1 MPLLDV
7 QESGHVQASRTPG
20 HELPGPWLLGG
31 LANEGTGVIA
41 RHAPECV
48 VLRDLERPWVFR
60 LQPASLV
67 DTYYVGVLEPTE
79 SPTSVLV
86 AFKGANFPLPTQGAS
101 WETWLPELDASVV
114 LRTPHRQTA
123 VAEQLQEIQ
132 HVTGL
137 SDTQLAAAFPG
148 GVSRETVNRWR
159 NRPDPNLRPENVY
172 RLGLLYE
179 LAHRMDGVGIDGRV
193 WFHQRVRGGQDTP
206 FSLICAG
213 RLGDV
218 RNAVEAVAV
227 GLASPHDPMQLV
239 VVPREQDLA
248 VDAAD
253 EGEWVWE
260 ESAGIAGE

>member
-7 QESGHVQASRTPG
+7 QQSARVSRTRG
-20 HELPGPWLLGG
+20 HSLPGPWLLGG

-41 RHAPECV
+41 RHGPECV

-67 DTYYVGVLEPTE
+67 DTYYVGVLEPFE
-79 SPTSVLV
+79 PATSVLV
-86 AFKGANFPLPTQGAS
+86 AFEGANFPLPIQGAS
-101 WETWLPELDASVV
+101 WQTWLPELDAGVV

-123 VAEQLQEIQ
+123 VAEQLEEIQ
-132 HVTGL
+132 RVTGL

-179 LAHRMDGVGIDGRV
+179 LAQRMGGAGIDGRV
-193 WFHQRVRGGQDTP
+193 WLHQPVRDGQDTP
-206 FSLICAG
+206 FSQICAG

-218 RNAVEAVAV
+218 RNAVEAVAA
-227 GLASPHDPMQLV
+227 GLASPHDPMQVV
-239 VVPREQDLA
+239 VVPREQDVA
-248 VDAAD
+248 VDGDD

-260 ESAGIAGE
+260 ESAGDAGE